1 MRIHSAAHSRRRKA
15 VVLSLLLLAFGA
27 SPAGAQEEAGAG
39 AAWTPQNPISSGFDL
54 FAGYFL
60 PKTPDFG
67 FDLTGPSLGFA
78 FLFQPFILQ
87 TPVIQL
93 AARTECNLFVVVLF
107 GGGGEAQ
114 GEFAASLKAS
124 FGPWEKLSPF
134 LSGGITL
141 TQYGVTSPSGVSA
154 GEFGWGYRFVGGIS
168 LRMGRRET
176 GQGSTNEFVT
186 PEITWGHLYLETFEC
201 SYLHV
206 QLAWTGL
213 AGIGGGPHERSR
225 PSAAP

>member
-1 MRIHSAAHSRRRKA
+1 MRIRPAAPPRWRKA

-27 SPAGAQEEAGAG
+27 SSACAQEAAGAG
-39 AAWTPQNPISSGFDL
+39 AAWTPQNPIHAGFDL

-67 FDLTGPSLGFA
+67 FDISGPSLGFA

-93 AARTECNLFVVVLF
+93 AARAESNLLVVVLF

-114 GEFAASLKAS
+114 GEFAASLKAA

-141 TQYGVTSPSGVSA
+141 TQYGITSPSGVSA
-154 GEFGWGYRFVGGIS
+154 SEFGWGYRIVGGIS

-176 GQGSTNEFVT
+176 GQGSTNAFVT

-213 AGIGGGPHERSR
+213 SAIGRGPLERGR
-225 PSAAP
+225 PAAAP

>member
-1 MRIHSAAHSRRRKA
+1 MRITRSIASRRRQA
-15 VVLSLLLLAFGA
+15 VALGLLVIGCIVPPAF
-27 SPAGAQEEAGAG
+27 AQEAAGYEP
-39 AAWTPQNPISSGFDL
+39 AWTPQMPINAGFDL

-67 FDLTGPSLGFA
+67 FDLFGPSLGFA

-93 AARTECNLFVVVLF
+93 AARTEFNLFVVVLF
-107 GGGGEAQ
+107 GGGGEGQ

-141 TQYGVTSPSGVSA
+141 TQYAITSPSGVSA
-154 GEFGWGYRFVGGIS
+154 SEFGWGYRIVGGIS
-168 LRMGRRET
+168 LRKGRREI
-176 GQGSTNEFVT
+176 GHGSTNEFVT
-186 PEITWGHLYLETFEC
+186 PEITWGHMYLETIEC

-206 QLAWTGL
+206 QLTWTGL
-213 AGIGGGPHERSR
+213 SGIGRGPHERGR
-225 PSAAP
+225 PAADP